1 MFCFVFSL
9 FHLHSLVEDCPQGLR
24 DCRDPA
30 LGLEILLKQRS
41 GELRGKEESEVSP
54 GLDAEIRKLGSM
66 CHVSLPLKI
75 KVSSFLQWLPQAG
88 LLLPSAYLEIKSLLS
103 H

>member
-1 MFCFVFSL
+1 MFTCSFL
-9 FHLHSLVEDCPQGLR
+9 FPLYHLGSLVEDCPQGLR

-41 GELRGKEESEVSP
+41 GELRGKEESEVNP
-54 GLDAEIRKLGSM
+54 GLDAEIIKLVSK
-66 CHVSLPLKI
+66 CHASLPLKM
-75 KVSSFLQWLPQAG
+75 KVSSFLQRLPQAG
-88 LLLPSAYLEIKSLLS
+88 LLRPSAYLSLLS